1 MKMTNI
7 ETMKLALEALKDA
20 CGERCNAEYN
30 PCFQR
35 EAITAIEKC
44 LANDAL
50 EKKAENARELGLDYE
65 PCGLECDCTD
75 VCKQDNYKALWQ
87 QMCERCDELDKQLA
101 QQAEPV
107 AWMHTMDNTEGHKAN
122 KPYVLFTKSKRNP
135 FGVAGRD
142 YSKSYPVTKQPLY
155 TSPPVATNDTSQ
167 ERVDETAKQRHWVG
181 LTEAQCGVL
190 WKTNMTPFEYYKA
203 IEAKLKEKNT

>member
-1 MKMTNI
+1 MNNI
-7 ETMKLALEALKDA
+7 ETMKMALEALEEAKLHIWLGDEKGVA
-20 CGERCNAEYN
+20 ANVRCH
-30 PCFQR
+30 QT
-35 EAITAIEKC
+35 ITALRQAIEQ
-44 LANDAL
+44 AQQAEPW
-50 EKKAENARELGLDYE
+50 EKF
-65 PCGLECDCTD
+65 CDSNCVWTD
-75 VCKQDNYKALWQ
+75 HHPNCK
-87 QMCERCDELDKQLA
+87 LA